1 MYTSILILDTTVS
14 LRGGGGGG
22 GRDALVLL
30 KSQIKINAIKK
41 NNCSF
46 EVIDVYRVQPLHT
59 YGTII
64 WSLSRVHL
72 FFLALVLSFFH
83 AVLMTSRAF
92 LLNGMRH

>member
-1 MYTSILILDTTVS
+1 MYLFDTLILLCLCVVEVEVTHS
-14 LRGGGGGG
+14 PP
-22 GRDALVLL
+22 
-30 KSQIKINAIKK
+30 QISNQNQRNQK

-83 AVLMTSRAF
+83 AVLMTSRPF

>member
-1 MYTSILILDTTVS
+1 MYTSIDTVS
-14 LRGGGGGG
+14 LRGGGGGHAISAYST
-22 GRDALVLL
+22 RVVLL

-83 AVLMTSRAF
+83 AVLMTSRPF

>member
-1 MYTSILILDTTVS
+1 MS
-14 LRGGGGGG
+14 LRGGGGGH
-22 GRDALVLL
+22 AF
-30 KSQIKINAIKK
+30 SPPQISNQNQRNQK

-83 AVLMTSRAF
+83 AVLMTSRPF